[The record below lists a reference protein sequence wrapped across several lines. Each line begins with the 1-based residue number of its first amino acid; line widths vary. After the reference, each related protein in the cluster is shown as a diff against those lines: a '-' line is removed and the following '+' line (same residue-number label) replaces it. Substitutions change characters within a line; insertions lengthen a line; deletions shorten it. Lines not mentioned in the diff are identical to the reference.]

1 MYKYK
6 IKVYDKNNQNT
17 RTVYAKTKQ
26 DFRTYVLTQIDH
38 SKESYVAKR
47 VLDKV
52 ICL

>member
-6 IKVYDKNNQNT
+6 IKVYDKQDNCV
-17 RTVYAKTKQ
+17 RTVYAKTKH

-47 VLDKV
+47 ILDKV